1 MQPVFIWRKN
11 LSTKNTVIE
20 MLPESANAN
29 LSKFPNS
36 LTDVEFMQLIMSIE
50 ENFNIEIF
58 DEEAENIRSLEDLIS
73 TIEKCKD
80 FDMKKAA

>member
-1 MQPVFIWRKN
+1 

-20 MLPESANAN
+20 MLPESANED
-29 LSKFPNS
+29 LSKFPGS

-50 ENFNIEIF
+50 ENFNIDIF
-58 DEEAENIRSLEDLIS
+58 DEEAENITGLEDLIS

-80 FDMKKAA
+80 FDMKKSA